1 MKKQLLIAALAV
13 CASGQVMAADDLFG
27 SSSEGDGGT
36 IYGGVSLGKTQA
48 ECAGSAECD
57 SSNWKLYG
65 GYEITSDIAVEGAY
79 HSIASSGSN
88 KVTGIS
94 AAGLYSM
101 PVADNLEAFGKA
113 GMIAWDSDG
122 TDNGTDFLLGA
133 GATYKMD
140 ENWGVRGEYERIGG
154 DIKANMYSVG
164 AVFSTL

>member
-1 MKKQLLIAALAV
+1 MKKQLLIAAMSV
-13 CASGQVMAADDLFG
+13 CASGQIMAGDLFG

-36 IYGGVSLGKTQA
+36 IYGGISLGKT
-48 ECAGSAECD
+48 SANCGNSGTCN

-79 HSIASSGSN
+79 HSIASSNSD

-94 AAGLYSM
+94 AAGVYSM
-101 PVADNLEAFGKA
+101 PVADKLEAFGKA
-113 GMIAWDSDG
+113 GMVAWKSDS
-122 TDNGTDFLLGA
+122 TAKNGTDFLLGA
-133 GATYKMD
+133 GATYKLD
-140 ENWGVRGEYERIGG
+140 DNWGVRGEYERIGG

>member
-1 MKKQLLIAALAV
+1 MKKQLLLAAIAI
-13 CASGQVMAADDLFG
+13 CASTHVMADDLFS

-48 ECAGSAECD
+48 DCDGSAKCD
-57 SSNWKLYG
+57 DTNWKMYG
-65 GYEITSDIAVEGAY
+65 GYEITSDLAVEGAY
-79 HSIASSGSN
+79 HSIISTESA

-113 GMIAWDSDG
+113 GLMAWDSDG
-122 TDNGTDFLLGA
+122 TASGTDFLLGA

-140 ENWGVRGEYERIGG
+140 ENWGVRGEYEHVGG
-154 DIKANMYSVG
+154 DLKANMYSVG

>member
-1 MKKQLLIAALAV
+1 
-13 CASGQVMAADDLFG
+13 
-27 SSSEGDGGT
+27 
-36 IYGGVSLGKTQA
+36 
-48 ECAGSAECD
+48 
-57 SSNWKLYG
+57 
-65 GYEITSDIAVEGAY
+65 
-79 HSIASSGSN
+79 
-88 KVTGIS
+88 
-94 AAGLYSM
+94 M

-122 TDNGTDFLLGA
+122 TDSGTDFLLGA